1 MYNDN
6 LIAPARLFN
15 EYFGSGLSSIVFQE
29 IRESKALAYSAYSY
43 FTTPND
49 LEKSHYIRAYLGTQV
64 DKLAEATEALL
75 ELMNNMPEVDAQFED
90 ARIASMKKIE
100 TSRTKRSNLFWQ
112 YLNAKKM
119 NRNYDLNKDVYTD
132 LNEMSMKDLKVF
144 FDQNIKGRDYAF
156 TVIGNKQLVDIN
168 AVKKLGRYQELTLE
182 DIFGY

>member
-1 MYNDN
+1 
-6 LIAPARLFN
+6 
-15 EYFGSGLSSIVFQE
+15 
-29 IRESKALAYSAYSY
+29 
-43 FTTPND
+43 
-49 LEKSHYIRAYLGTQV
+49 
-64 DKLAEATEALL
+64 
-75 ELMNNMPEVDAQFED
+75 
-90 ARIASMKKIE
+90 
-100 TSRTKRSNLFWQ
+100 
-112 YLNAKKM
+112 M